1 MILKEYQAEEI
12 RNVAVLGHAS
22 SGKTSLCEAML
33 YTAGATTRLGRIEDG
48 TTLSDYHDDEILRKF
63 SISSSLL
70 NFEWNKIKTN
80 LLDAPGYLDFI
91 SESKALTRVADLAL
105 IVVHGQSGVEVG
117 TELIFNYAKNDNLP
131 TWFVVNMM
139 DKEHADFEKT
149 LSELRK
155 SFGKKVVP
163 IQIPANLAPDFD
175 SIVDILSNKI
185 NRYSKDGKGTF
196 TEVDITGE
204 LSSKIEVKRNE
215 LMESV
220 AESDD
225 ALLEKFFE
233 NGTLTE
239 EELRVGLKKA
249 IMTCN
254 LFPVLVTSAYQNIG
268 VRKMMDLIS
277 SYAPAPNERESICG
291 TFKDTEVKRP
301 MNDKE
306 LTALFVFKTINELH
320 VGELSLF
327 KVISGNVKSGVDL
340 LNTTNSKYERIGQ
353 IFCLNGKEKQ
363 EIGHLHAGDIGT
375 VVKLKYTHTTD
386 TLCDSK
392 SPVTFPKIKF
402 QAPVLQVAVEPKSRG
417 DEEKIST
424 GLQSLADED
433 PTMTFHFDP
442 ELKQTI
448 LSGQGELHL
457 TIILER
463 LKQKFNVEVNQ
474 LPPRIP
480 YRETIKKRG
489 DSKYRHKKQTG
500 GAGQFAEVWMYIEP
514 LESGAGVQFVNTLV
528 GQNVDRVFV
537 PSVEKGVRAAC
548 EEGILAGYTVTDVK
562 AVFYDGKMHPVDSK
576 DIAFQIAGKGA
587 FKECFMDANPIL
599 LEPIFN
605 LEVIVPDE
613 FMGDVMGDISVRRG
627 KIQGMDVEG
636 QFQKITA
643 KVPLAEL
650 YRYST
655 SLRSMTQGRGMHR
668 QSFSHYEPMPRES
681 QEKVTEE
688 YRKKREEGN

>member
-1 MILKEYQAEEI
+1 MKEYQTEEI
-12 RNVAVLGHAS
+12 RNVVVLGHAS

-33 YTAGATTRLGRIEDG
+33 YTAEATTRLGRIEDG
-48 TTLSDYHDDEILRKF
+48 TTVSDYHDDEIQRKF

-70 NFEWNKIKTN
+70 NFEWNKTKIN

-91 SESKALTRVADLAL
+91 GESKALTRVPDLAL

-117 TELIFNYAKNDNLP
+117 TELVFNNAKEDNLP
-131 TWFVVNMM
+131 TWFVLNMM
-139 DKEHADFEKT
+139 DKEHANFDKVIE
-149 LSELRK
+149 ELNK

-163 IQIPANLAPDFD
+163 LQFPINQGERFD
-175 SIVDILSNKI
+175 TIVDILSGKVNH
-185 NRYSKDGKGTF
+185 YSKDGKGTF
-196 TEVDITGE
+196 TEAEIPADLT
-204 LSSKIEVKRNE
+204 SKIETMRNE
-215 LMESV
+215 LMEHV

-225 ALLEKFFE
+225 ALLEKFFDQ
-233 NGTLTE
+233 GTLTE
-239 EELRVGLKKA
+239 EELQKGLKNA
-249 IMTCN
+249 IISRN
-254 LFPVLVTSAYQNIG
+254 LFPVFLTSAFQNVG
-268 VRKMMDLIS
+268 VRKIMDIITT
-277 SYAPAPNERESICG
+277 YAPAPNEREAIKG
-291 TFKDTEVKRP
+291 NYRDHEIARP
-301 MNDKE
+301 VLDKE
-306 LTALFVFKTINELH
+306 LTALFVFKTVNELH
-320 VGELSLF
+320 IGEMSLF
-327 KVISGNVKSGVDL
+327 KVMSGNLKSGVDL
-340 LNTTNSKYERIGQ
+340 LNTTNNKYEKIGQ
-353 IFCLNGKEKQ
+353 IYSINGKDKQ
-363 EIGHLHAGDIGT
+363 EVGHMHAGDIGA
-375 VVKLKYTHTTD
+375 VVKLKSTHTAD
-386 TLCDSK
+386 TLCDPK
-392 SPVTFPKIKF
+392 SPIVYPKIKF
-402 QAPVLQVAVEPKSRG
+402 QEPVLQIAVEPKSRG
-417 DEEKIST
+417 DEEKISA
-424 GLQSLADED
+424 GLQALADED
-433 PTMTFHFDP
+433 PTMTFHYDP

-448 LSGQGELHL
+448 ISGQGELHL

-489 DSKYRHKKQTG
+489 ESKYRHKKQTG

-514 LESGAGVQFVNTLV
+514 LESGSDVQFVNTLV
-528 GQNVDRVFV
+528 GQNVDRVYV
-537 PSVEKGVRAAC
+537 PSVEKGVRSAC
-548 EEGILAGYTVTDVK
+548 EEGILAGYKVTDVK

-587 FKECFMDANPIL
+587 FKECFMDANPVL
-599 LEPIFN
+599 LEPIYN

-668 QSFSHYEPMPRES
+668 QSFSHYEPMPREI
-681 QEKVTEE
+681 QEKVIEE
-688 YRKKREEGN
+688 YRKKREEEK

>member
-1 MILKEYQAEEI
+1 MKEYQTEEI
-12 RNVAVLGHAS
+12 RNVVVLGHAS

-48 TTLSDYHDDEILRKF
+48 TTLSDYHDDEIQRKF

-80 LLDAPGYLDFI
+80 VLDAPGYLDFI
-91 SESKALTRVADLAL
+91 GESKGLTRVADLAL
-105 IVVHGQSGVEVG
+105 IVVHAQSGVEVG

-139 DKEHADFEKT
+139 DKEHTDFEKAI
-149 LSELRK
+149 SELRK

-163 IQIPANLAPDFD
+163 IQMPANLASDFD
-175 SIVDILSNKI
+175 SVVDILSNKI

-196 TEVDITGE
+196 TEVEIVGE
-204 LSSKIEVKRNE
+204 LASDIEAKRNE

-239 EELRVGLKKA
+239 DELRIGLKKA

-254 LFPVLVTSAYQNIG
+254 LFPVLITSAYQNIG
-268 VRKMMDLIS
+268 VRKMMDLIG
-277 SYAPAPNERESICG
+277 SYAPAPNEREPLHG
-291 TFKDTEVKRP
+291 TFKDTEVKRA

-306 LTALFVFKTINELH
+306 LTSLFVFKTINELH

-353 IFCLNGKEKQ
+353 IYCLNGKEKL
-363 EIGHLHAGDIGT
+363 EVGHLHAGDIGT
-375 VVKLKYTHTTD
+375 VVKLKYTHTAD
-386 TLCDSK
+386 TLCDPK

-402 QAPVLQVAVEPKSRG
+402 QSPVLQVAVEPKTRG
-417 DEEKIST
+417 DEEKISA

-500 GAGQFAEVWMYIEP
+500 GAGQFAEVWMYLEP
-514 LESGAGVQFVNTLV
+514 LESGAGVQFANTLV

-537 PSVEKGVRAAC
+537 PSVEKGIRAAC
-548 EEGILAGYTVTDVK
+548 EDGILAGYTVTDVK

-627 KIQGMDVEG
+627 KI
-636 QFQKITA
+636 
-643 KVPLAEL
+643 
-650 YRYST
+650 
-655 SLRSMTQGRGMHR
+655 
-668 QSFSHYEPMPRES
+668 
-681 QEKVTEE
+681 
-688 YRKKREEGN
+688 

>member
-1 MILKEYQAEEI
+1 MILKEYQTEEI

-48 TTLSDYHDDEILRKF
+48 TTLSDYHDDEIQRKF

-70 NFEWNKIKTN
+70 NYEWNKIKTN

-91 SESKALTRVADLAL
+91 GESIALTRVADLAL

-117 TELIFNYAKNDNLP
+117 TELIFNYAKSDNLP

-139 DKEHADFEKT
+139 DKEHADFEKAI
-149 LSELRK
+149 SELKK

-163 IQIPANLAPDFD
+163 IQIPANSAPDFD
-175 SIVDILSNKI
+175 SVVDILSNKI

-196 TEVDITGE
+196 TEVEITGE
-204 LSSKIEVKRNE
+204 LASEIEAKRNE
-215 LMESV
+215 LMESI

-249 IMTCN
+249 ITTCN

-268 VRKMMDLIS
+268 VRKVMDLIS
-277 SYAPAPNERESICG
+277 NYAPAPNDREPLHG
-291 TFKDTEVKRP
+291 TFKETEVKRA

-327 KVISGNVKSGVDL
+327 KVISGYVKSGVDL
-340 LNTTNSKYERIGQ
+340 LNTTNNKYERIGQ
-353 IFCLNGKEKQ
+353 IYCLNGKEKQ
-363 EIGHLHAGDIGT
+363 EVGHLHSGDIGT

-386 TLCDSK
+386 TLCDPK

-402 QAPVLQVAVEPKSRG
+402 RAPVLQVAVEPKTRG
-417 DEEKIST
+417 DEEKISA

-514 LESGAGVQFVNTLV
+514 LESGSGVQFANTLV

-537 PSVEKGVRAAC
+537 PSVEKGIRASC

-681 QEKVTEE
+681 AEKVIEE